1 MNSTGGNHLP
11 GHFLRA
17 AREHLQRSFQI
28 CRRPRHFA
36 DYDGDGLQNVALT
49 SPMRASTL
57 KTRFSHIL
65 SGSRRCLRR
74 RRCGNAWTS
83 CPQSAASRLL
93 RTLGQ
98 KSSFEQIWLRKNQ
111 GSPLAVEDG
120 FAEHRIL
127 SRVRDLLAEVNQLT
141 RPAGKLPLK
150 INFTTKILHVGVPGP
165 RLADSFI
172 GEIFQLLSKNKPAIK
187 RVGKAGR
194 PSLYNIL

>member
-1 MNSTGGNHLP
+1 MSSEATLRQRLDELP
-11 GHFLRA
+11 A
-17 AREHLQRSFQI
+17 ERS
-28 CRRPRHFA
+28 
-36 DYDGDGLQNVALT
+36 
-49 SPMRASTL
+49 
-57 KTRFSHIL
+57 
-65 SGSRRCLRR
+65 
-74 RRCGNAWTS
+74 
-83 CPQSAASRLL
+83 QSAAADARTRSHRSSRS
-93 RTLGQ
+93 G
-98 KSSFEQIWLRKNQ
+98 SRKNQ